1 MAVFVYAC
9 GYVYVC
15 MQVGL
20 LVYLAHV
27 GCFLPCER
35 AIIGLTDRILTR
47 VASTET
53 VATPLSSFA
62 LDLNQVWGRIYVGGG
77 VG

>member
-1 MAVFVYAC
+1 MAILWLNVKY
-9 GYVYVC
+9 G
-15 MQVGL
+15 QVGL

-27 GCFLPCER
+27 GCFIPCER

-53 VATPLSSFA
+53 VSTPLSSFA
-62 LDLNQVWGRIYVGGG
+62 LDLNQVSYYR
-77 VG
+77 